1 MRYYVLYTH
10 VCVYICIY
18 IYAMC
23 VHRYVYVHTHII
35 YIYRHMCIY
44 IYIYVY
50 IYILHTK
57 PTLAQPNG
65 STGGRGGSP
74 VGDPRAGENFL
85 GPSIRSL
92 GRINTW
98 ADIIMWDVKNWTDIN
113 TRTSDDTTWHHA
125 LGEGE
130 KPERF
135 KPPVAKVLRWVW
147 ERNVQV
153 CWNVLK
159 IL

>member
-23 VHRYVYVHTHII
+23 VHRYVYVHTH
-35 YIYRHMCIY
+35 Y
-44 IYIYVY
+44 IYIDICVYIYTY